1 MTYSHKEILE
11 SVKSTLKP
19 GTTFDNK
26 NIGGTTVHTVTENDR
41 FAMFGNGVVLGLN
54 GGTDKLIL
62 VYKDGKIFEMTK
74 DAEELYNI
82 FKNEI
87 MVKDTILG

>member
-11 SVKSTLKP
+11 SVKFTLKP
-19 GTTFDNK
+19 GTKFDNK

-41 FAMFGNGVVLGLN
+41 FAMSGNGIVLGLN

-62 VYKDGKIFEMTK
+62 VYKDGKLADK
-74 DAEELYNI
+74 
-82 FKNEI
+82 
-87 MVKDTILG
+87 

>member
-1 MTYSHKEILE
+1 MTYSEHKEILE

-41 FAMFGNGVVLGLN
+41 FAMFGIDSVVLGLN
-54 GGTDKLIL
+54 GGTDKIIV
-62 VYKDGKIFEMTK
+62 VYKNGKLSDK
-74 DAEELYNI
+74 L
-82 FKNEI
+82 
-87 MVKDTILG
+87 